1 MDEDLRQELEWL
13 NENLK
18 AVVANQYALYMELK
32 EVVEE
37 LSGKK
42 IDSP

>member
-18 AVVANQYALYMELK
+18 AVVMDLNAVCLELK
-32 EVVEE
+32 EIEE
-37 LSGKK
+37 KIEGKK
-42 IDSP
+42 IDSM